1 MEQYRTIFNGRLEF
15 GNRRTYDRV
24 LEMYEHRFENYY
36 KTQIIFLAEELF
48 DEDDLCLHLPRMIN
62 QATKKRW
69 KNTINLFKH
78 ITEFAIAGSIDAW
91 LLDGKILLEKHH
103 LEPDGDKTVVKE
115 YIKGRKLA
123 AEETAMDEAIKA
135 LDRVIDKFAKHSMAY
150 ERRGYVNYQLKNY
163 DDALYDY
170 NKSIQ
175 LYERKP
181 DPYYGR
187 ALTYL
192 AQKNLE
198 EALVDFELVTKYAM
212 PIEPLHWYAKRQ
224 KANVHFK
231 LKQYES
237 ALKDAAAYVNRKFR
251 SDSPHIKHQISMKYF
266 QGQILM
272 ELERFEEAIKLFD
285 ELEKEWT
292 NIPQLE
298 KIEIFANRGIAKKR
312 AGKRG
317 FKKDLIFAAENGS
330 KKAKK
335 ILNPSS
341 K

>member
-15 GNRRTYDRV
+15 GNKRTYDRV

-36 KTQIIFLAEELF
+36 KMQIIFLAEDIF
-48 DEDDLCLHLPRMIN
+48 DEEDLCLHLPKLIV
-62 QATKKRW
+62 QASKKRW
-69 KNTINLFKH
+69 KNTINLFRH

-91 LLDGKILLEKHH
+91 LLDGKDLLEKHH
-103 LEPDGDKTVVKE
+103 LEPDGDKTIVKE
-115 YIKGRKLA
+115 YIKGRQLA
-123 AEETAMDEAIKA
+123 NEKKAMDEAMKA
-135 LDRVIDKFAKHSMAY
+135 LDRVIEKFEKHSMAY

-192 AQKNLE
+192 AQKKYEDAIVN
-198 EALVDFELVTKYAM
+198 FESVTKFAM
-212 PIEPLHWYAKRQ
+212 PIEPLHWYARKQ
-224 KANVHFK
+224 KAQVHFK
-231 LKQYES
+231 LKQYDH
-237 ALKDAAAYVNRKFR
+237 ALKDVAAYVKRNFR
-251 SDSPHIKHQISMKYF
+251 ADSPHIKHQSAMKYF

-272 ELERFEEAIKLFD
+272 ELERFDEAIKVFD
-285 ELEKEWT
+285 ELEKNWAD
-292 NIPQLE
+292 IPELE
-298 KIEIFANRGIAKKR
+298 KIELFANRGISKKR

-317 FKKDLIFAAENGS
+317 FKKDLQFAAENGS